1 MKKGSKTLFS
11 ILIRY
16 IILILL
22 GLPNLWLFYL
32 IFTPLT
38 VYPVF
43 FLLNLF
49 FTASL
54 AGNSISIPLLSDKIE
69 IIEAC
74 VAGAAYYLLLIL
86 NLAIPM
92 KINKRLK
99 MFLFSFGALLLLNIL
114 RIFLLSLLFISG
126 TSFFDITHELFWY
139 LGSTIFVVGIWFAG
153 VKIFKIKE
161 IPFYS
166 DLKNTG
172 ILKYLKKTKK
182 SKRSKKN
189 K

>member
-1 MKKGSKTLFS
+1 MKKESKKFFG

-16 IILILL
+16 LILIMI
-22 GLPNLWLFYL
+22 GIPNLWLFYL

-38 VYPVF
+38 IYPVF
-43 FLLNLF
+43 FLLSLF
-49 FTASL
+49 FNATL
-54 AGNSISIPLLSDKIE
+54 INNLIILENIFPIE
-69 IIEAC
+69 IISAC
-74 VAGAAYYLLLIL
+74 VAGSAYYLLLIL
-86 NLAIPM
+86 NLATPM
-92 KINKRLK
+92 SISKRMKVLA
-99 MFLFSFGALLLLNIL
+99 FSLISLLIINIL
-114 RIFLLSLLFISG
+114 RIFFLSILFVSG
-126 TSFFDITHELFWY
+126 KSFFDFTHQLFWY
-139 LGSTIFVVGIWFAG
+139 LGSIVFVVGIWFAG

-172 ILKYLKKTKK
+172 LLKKIKK

>member
-1 MKKGSKTLFS
+1 MKKESKNFLG
-11 ILIRY
+11 ILTRY
-16 IILILL
+16 LILILI
-22 GLPNLWLFYL
+22 GIPNLWLFYL

-38 VYPVF
+38 IYPVF
-43 FLLNLF
+43 FLLSLF
-49 FTASL
+49 FNATL
-54 AGNSISIPLLSDKIE
+54 TNNFITLENSFLIE
-69 IIEAC
+69 IISAC
-74 VAGAAYYLLLIL
+74 IAGSAYYLLLIL

-99 MFLFSFGALLLLNIL
+99 ILLFSFLSLLIINIL
-114 RIFLLSLLFISG
+114 RIFLFSILFVSG
-126 TSFFDITHELFWY
+126 TSVFDIAHELFWY
-139 LGSTIFVVGIWFAG
+139 FGSTLFVIGIWFAG
-153 VKIFKIKE
+153 VKIFKVKK

-172 ILKYLKKTKK
+172 LLKKIKK